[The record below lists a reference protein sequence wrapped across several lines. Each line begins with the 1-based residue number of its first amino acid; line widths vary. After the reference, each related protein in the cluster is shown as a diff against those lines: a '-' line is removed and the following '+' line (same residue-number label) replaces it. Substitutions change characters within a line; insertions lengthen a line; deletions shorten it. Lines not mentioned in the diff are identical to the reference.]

1 MRKEKIIMTLTGIAA
16 AFTVLSGC
24 AAGKGADVDQEIHIA
39 AIIGSHENAPKP
51 NLGLLE
57 DAVYQDCYTAGS
69 VTMICDD
76 GEPYTTVIEIP
87 KTKTGLIAYK

>member
-51 NLGLLE
+51 NLGLL
-57 DAVYQDCYTAGS
+57 
-69 VTMICDD
+69 
-76 GEPYTTVIEIP
+76 
-87 KTKTGLIAYK
+87 

>member
-51 NLGLLE
+51 NLGFIGGCCLSGLLYRL
-57 DAVYQDCYTAGS
+57 VQ
-69 VTMICDD
+69 
-76 GEPYTTVIEIP
+76 
-87 KTKTGLIAYK
+87 LR